1 MAGNI
6 VDHGFRKDRKRHSV
20 DVRVVHKGDDVIL
33 RLKDDCVPFNPG
45 ERRKLAEGED
55 GMRNMGIRMAID
67 DYGTGYSNLANLMS
81 NNYRTVKIDKSLLW
95 KATDKAG
102 LDFLMITV
110 NQLKSIKLQV
120 LQEGVETKEQLDI
133 ITSFGG
139 NLIQGYYFSKPLPA
153 GEFIAYCK
161 RLAG

>member
-1 MAGNI
+1 
-6 VDHGFRKDRKRHSV
+6 
-20 DVRVVHKGDDVIL
+20 
-33 RLKDDCVPFNPG
+33 
-45 ERRKLAEGED
+45 
-55 GMRNMGIRMAID
+55 
-67 DYGTGYSNLANLMS
+67 MS

-95 KATDKAG
+95 KATDQEG
-102 LDFLMITV
+102 MDFLMITV

-139 NLIQGYYFSKPLPA
+139 NLIQGYYFSKPLPDR
-153 GEFIAYCK
+153 EFIAYCK